1 MLRNNLHKYLGLV
14 KPSQSKPSSNSPGR
28 GDKDENKPFP
38 RFVSTK
44 PPTLRARNIASTRSS
59 KPFKS
64 PFPSSDPKEN
74 PSITLVPSSSP
85 TDRYAPPISNVNRSA
100 EISALERRLQILKQA
115 QRLMEHS
122 TGDDRLVELID
133 QWREAGRTVVEKI
146 FTIMP
151 EPAATNTAE
160 ATSSPGQTRSFFD
173 DDLPE
178 DKVQQQQ
185 EDTTQQQHEDAGG
198 YEEESTNQPWDYGR
212 MMRTLQVDPD
222 LLGWAGDVG
231 DWTVV

>member
-1 MLRNNLHKYLGLV
+1 MHRNNLHKYLGLV
-14 KPSQSKPSSNSPGR
+14 KPSQTKPSRSSPGPSE
-28 GDKDENKPFP
+28 KDENKPFP

-74 PSITLVPSSSP
+74 PSVTLAPSSSP
-85 TDRYAPPISNVNRSA
+85 TDPYALPISNVNRSA

-115 QRLMEHS
+115 QRLMKHS
-122 TGDDRLVELID
+122 AGDDRLVELID

-146 FTIMP
+146 FAIMP
-151 EPAATNTAE
+151 EPAATN
-160 ATSSPGQTRSFFD
+160 
-173 DDLPE
+173 
-178 DKVQQQQ
+178 QQ
-185 EDTTQQQHEDAGG
+185 EDTTQQQHEDGSG
-198 YEEESTNQPWDYGR
+198 CEEESTNQPWDHGR